1 MSLLKT
7 KLSFIV
13 TLVAIVGLL
22 IVFYFKGTNVAM
34 EITTI
39 VGIYVVGRNAASIS
53 HGWAAS
59 KDPNADTKATI
70 EKLEE
75 KD

>member
-1 MSLLKT
+1 MKT
-7 KLSFIV
+7 KLSFIL
-13 TLVAIVGLL
+13 TLMSVIGFFILAFTKGVDVNTSIPTILGLF
-22 IVFYFKGTNVAM
+22 IAGRA
-34 EITTI
+34 
-39 VGIYVVGRNAASIS
+39 VVSAS

-70 EKLEE
+70 DKLEE